1 MKKQQKCYI
10 YTRVST
16 SMQVDGYSLDAQKDK
31 LRKYADYQEMSIVG
45 EYSDEGKSGK
55 SVEGRPQ
62 FKQMLADIESGK
74 DNVDYVLVF
83 KLSRF
88 GRNAADVLSS
98 LQKMQDY
105 GVNLICVEDGIDSSK
120 DAGKLMISVLSAV
133 AEIERENILVQTM
146 EGRRQKAREG
156 RWNGGFAPYGYQ
168 LVNGE
173 LIIAE
178 DEAEII
184 RIIYDKFVNTTM
196 GMAAIAAFLNNSD
209 YKKNLRQNN
218 TIEGFS
224 TSFVKGVL
232 DNPIYCGKLAF
243 GRRKNEKIPGTRNE
257 YHIVKQKG
265 YLLSD
270 GIHEAIISEEMW
282 NQAHRK
288 RQETGVLQVKTHS
301 LEHEH
306 ILSGIIKCPVC
317 GSGMYGNVNRKKHSD
332 GGYYKDYFYYACKH
346 RKLVDGHRCTY
357 KRQWNEDRINAAVEE
372 IIRKFV
378 KNPKFEQEIRKQ
390 IGSSIDTSELDKE
403 YDGLKDRLSQTTGAK
418 NRLADQMDHLSVSD
432 KNYDKKY
439 NDMQERLDKLYD
451 EITDIENAM
460 EEVETRLYNIRQDK
474 ISEDNVYQ
482 FLLFFDKLYDKFTDL
497 EKKTFLKSFLSD
509 VFIYEEEQKDGRILK
524 GLRFKFP
531 IYMNGRNVL
540 GVDCDNESTDETVCL
555 LFKLHE
561 AERSKATYE
570 EIKKY
575 VAEYNDGM
583 KVSNLYIAQVK
594 RKCGIELAE
603 NFNITRSEGVKQP
616 QCPKEKEEAIIGA
629 LKAFQMI

>member
-16 SMQVDGYSLDAQKDK
+16 SMQVDGYSLDAQNDK
-31 LRKYADYQEMSIVG
+31 LKKYADYQEMTIVG
-45 EYSDEGKSGK
+45 EYSDEGKLGK

-62 FKQMLADIESGK
+62 FKQMLSDIENAK
-74 DNVDYVLVF
+74 DDVDYVLVF

-105 GVNLICVEDGIDSSK
+105 GVNLICVEDGIDSSR

-146 EGRRQKAREG
+146 EGRKQKAREG
-156 RWNGGFAPYGYQ
+156 KWNGGFAPYGYQ

-173 LIIAE
+173 LVIAE

-184 RIIYDKFVNTTM
+184 RIIYDKFVTTTM
-196 GMAAIAAFLNNSD
+196 RMAAIATFLNNSG
-209 YKKNLRQNN
+209 YKKKLRQNN

-243 GRRKNEKIPGTRNE
+243 GRRKNEKIQGTRNE
-257 YHIVKQKG
+257 YHIVKQKE
-265 YLLSD
+265 YMLND

-317 GSGMYGNVNRKKHSD
+317 GSGMYGNVNHKKHSD

-540 GVDCDNESTDETVCL
+540 GVDWDNESTDETVCL
-555 LFKLHE
+555 LSNRKPDTTVKLSVDMDDYY
-561 AERSKATYE
+561 R
-570 EIKKY
+570 IK
-575 VAEYNDGM
+575 DG
-583 KVSNLYIAQVK
+583 K
-594 RKCGIELAE
+594 E
-603 NFNITRSEGVKQP
+603 
-616 QCPKEKEEAIIGA
+616 PK
-629 LKAFQMI
+629 

>member
-31 LRKYADYQEMSIVG
+31 LKKYADYQEMSIVG

-55 SVEGRPQ
+55 SVESRPQ
-62 FKQMLADIESGK
+62 FKQMLSDIENGK

-196 GMAAIAAFLNNSD
+196 GMASISAFLNNSG
-209 YKKNLRQNN
+209 YKKKLRQNN

-257 YHIVKQKG
+257 YHIVKQKE
-265 YLLSD
+265 YMLND

-317 GSGMYGNVNRKKHSD
+317 GSGMYGNVNRKKHPD
-332 GGYYKDYFYYACKH
+332 GGYYKGYFYYACKH

-378 KNPKFEQEIRKQ
+378 KNPKFEKEICKQ
-390 IGSSIDTSELDKE
+390 IGSSIDTSELDRE

-540 GVDCDNESTDETVCL
+540 GGGMGQ
-555 LFKLHE
+555 
-561 AERSKATYE
+561 R
-570 EIKKY
+570 KY
-575 VAEYNDGM
+575 
-583 KVSNLYIAQVK
+583 
-594 RKCGIELAE
+594 R
-603 NFNITRSEGVKQP
+603 
-616 QCPKEKEEAIIGA
+616 
-629 LKAFQMI
+629 